1 MAHKHLSSHD
11 HFFRAAMAE
20 PKVVKEFFQAHL
32 PAKIQKIIS
41 WDSIQL
47 QKESYIDDK
56 LKLQITDMLYATD
69 LDNRTGYIY
78 LLIEHQSSADKLMPF
93 RLLKYMIAIL
103 ENHLRQTNEK
113 QLPLIYPMV
122 FFTGKHASNH
132 STNIFELFG
141 EQRELAKDI
150 FLKPYHL
157 IDLTKLSDKQ
167 LKEYLWS
174 GVMARSMKHI
184 YDTDIVPCLKN
195 MLNELQ
201 TIEKQDGMGYI
212 YTILSYLVNTGE
224 TKDRDEFVETVK
236 LGFTE
241 PIGDKVMTIAQQFR
255 EEGIIA
261 GRMAG
266 LNEGRIEGLIEGKV
280 EIAIK
285 LIKRNMD
292 IDEIVALTGLSRN
305 EIYEL
310 KYQIEH

>member
-1 MAHKHLSSHD
+1 
-11 HFFRAAMAE
+11 
-20 PKVVKEFFQAHL
+20 
-32 PAKIQKIIS
+32 
-41 WDSIQL
+41 
-47 QKESYIDDK
+47 
-56 LKLQITDMLYATD
+56 
-69 LDNRTGYIY
+69 
-78 LLIEHQSSADKLMPF
+78 
-93 RLLKYMIAIL
+93 
-103 ENHLRQTNEK
+103 
-113 QLPLIYPMV
+113 
-122 FFTGKHASNH
+122 
-132 STNIFELFG
+132 
-141 EQRELAKDI
+141 
-150 FLKPYHL
+150 
-157 IDLTKLSDKQ
+157 
-167 LKEYLWS
+167 
-174 GVMARSMKHI
+174 
-184 YDTDIVPCLKN
+184 
-195 MLNELQ
+195 
-201 TIEKQDGMGYI
+201 MGYI
-212 YTILSYLVNTGE
+212 YTILSYLVNNGE